1 MGYFRYWLDW
11 LMALIRKNQGI
22 IIKHQN
28 YMVCWFYVCKLCM
41 SLAFI
46 FHGKIT
52 VLFPQCS
59 FYITNTI
66 RVWMWIWIYSL
77 WFTTFFFNKQKFQT
91 KIQWSQ
97 LKNIQGSICSLYSI
111 GSYKIAKLFNRKIN
125 LDTVTF
131 CINCGFHRLQRH
143 PKSGKNRFGCTIVLI
158 FPGKGMEN
166 KIVIPIVSWKP
177 RKDIIIKFKIKW
189 IRLY

>member
-1 MGYFRYWLDW
+1 MHEFGIYISWKNYSAVSSMQFLHNEYNTCVNVNMNLQP
-11 LMALIRKNQGI
+11 LM
-22 IIKHQN
+22 
-28 YMVCWFYVCKLCM
+28 YY
-41 SLAFI
+41 
-46 FHGKIT
+46 
-52 VLFPQCS
+52 
-59 FYITNTI
+59 
-66 RVWMWIWIYSL
+66 
-77 WFTTFFFNKQKFQT
+77 FFFNKQKFQT

-143 PKSGKNRFGCTIVLI
+143 PKSGKNRFGGTIVLI

-166 KIVIPIVSWKP
+166 KTIIPIISWKP